1 MQQKEDK
8 WKIRGGEEGMGRP
21 IYDDLGLDDL

>member
-8 WKIRGGEEGMGRP
+8 WKIREREVGMGGP